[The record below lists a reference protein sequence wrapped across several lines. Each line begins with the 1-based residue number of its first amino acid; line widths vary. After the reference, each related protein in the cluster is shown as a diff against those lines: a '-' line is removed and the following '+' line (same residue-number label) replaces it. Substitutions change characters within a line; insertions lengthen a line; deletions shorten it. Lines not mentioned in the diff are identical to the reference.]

1 MYPKKVSFV
10 GLALMLAFS
19 AAQASDKQ
27 APAEAMPTPPPATTS
42 SLSAAD
48 QAAKQLKIQQMRDET
63 LARLIK
69 SKPGLK
75 DEIAKAEGY
84 AVFDASQTNLVML
97 VTSKGG
103 GVVVDNA
110 NQKETFMKMVK
121 IGSGPGLG
129 HKKFKQILVF
139 KSRALLD
146 QFVSIGADVSVSAD
160 ASVKLSDERKGLVL
174 DGAISLNPTLSVYQ
188 ITDKGLMLQANWG
201 GVGYLP
207 DNDLNATPQ

>member
-19 AAQASDKQ
+19 VAQASDKD
-27 APAEAMPTPPPATTS
+27 APAEAPPTPAATS